1 MDKVGCVGCL
11 EISNEGGVTTV
22 VLDRPP
28 VNALD
33 TATYVE
39 VRDTFRAFRDDPSVR
54 AVVLTAAGTR
64 AFIAG
69 ADLKEYANPP
79 EPTVSALTDP
89 GLLPREAM
97 WAIYDCAVPVI
108 GAINGAALGGG
119 LAWAACC
126 DVIVAVEGAVF
137 GTPEINVGLLG
148 ASSHLVRMVGPYLA
162 REMFFTGR
170 TLTAEDLFARGV
182 VSAVVSSGE
191 LVPAARALALEMAAK
206 SPLALRLAK
215 ESMNRVEGLPL
226 KEAYRLE
233 QEYTNRLRSLEDSTE
248 AMNAYLEKRPPN
260 WRLR

>member
-1 MDKVGCVGCL
+1 MGHLSVD
-11 EISNEGGVTTV
+11 NQDGVVTV
-22 VLDRPP
+22 VFDRPP

-33 TATYVE
+33 SATYVE
-39 VRDTFRAFRDDPSVR
+39 VRDTFNRFREDDSVW
-54 AVVLTAAGTR
+54 AVVFTAAGER

-69 ADLKEYANPP
+69 ADLKEYADPP
-79 EPTVSALTDP
+79 EPSISAVIDP

-97 WAIYDCAVPVI
+97 WAIYDCAVPVV
-108 GAINGAALGGG
+108 GAVNGPALGGG
-119 LAWAACC
+119 MAWAACC
-126 DVIVAVEGAVF
+126 DVLVAAEGATF
-137 GTPEINVGLLG
+137 GAPEINVGLLG
-148 ASSHLVRMVGPYLA
+148 ASTHLVRMVGPYLA

-170 TLTAEDLFARGV
+170 TLTAEEMYARGALH
-182 VSAVVSSGE
+182 AVVPRSE
-191 LVPAARALALEMAAK
+191 LLGVAQRLAREMAGK

-248 AMNAYLEKRPPN
+248 AMDAFLEKRPPS

>member
-1 MDKVGCVGCL
+1 MGHLSVD
-11 EISNEGGVTTV
+11 NQDGVVTV
-22 VLDRPP
+22 VFDRPP

-33 TATYVE
+33 TATYIE
-39 VRDTFRAFRDDPSVR
+39 VRDTFNGFREDPGVR
-54 AVVLTAAGTR
+54 AVVFTAAGER

-69 ADLKEYANPP
+69 ADLKEYADPP
-79 EPTVSALTDP
+79 EPSISAVIDS

-108 GAINGAALGGG
+108 GAINGPALGGG
-119 LAWAACC
+119 MAWAACC
-126 DVIVAVEGAVF
+126 DVLVAVEGATF
-137 GTPEINVGLLG
+137 GAPEINVGLLG
-148 ASSHLVRMVGPYLA
+148 ASTHLVRMVGPYLA

-170 TLTAEDLFARGV
+170 ALSAEELYSRGV
-182 VSAVVSSGE
+182 LSRVVPRSE
-191 LVPAARALALEMAAK
+191 LLNAARELAREMADK

-233 QEYTNRLRSLEDSTE
+233 QEYTNRLRSLEDSAE
-248 AMNAYLEKRPPN
+248 AMDAFLEKRPPQ

>member
-1 MDKVGCVGCL
+1 MGYLRVD
-11 EISNEGGVTTV
+11 NQDGVVTV

-33 TATYVE
+33 RATYVE
-39 VRDTFRAFRDDPSVR
+39 VRDTFNRFRDDTSVR
-54 AVVLTAAGTR
+54 AVVFTAAGER

-69 ADLKEYANPP
+69 ADLKEYADPP
-79 EPTVSALTDP
+79 EPSVSAVIDP

-108 GAINGAALGGG
+108 GAINGPALGGG
-119 LAWAACC
+119 MAWAACC
-126 DVIVAVEGAVF
+126 DVLVAVEGATF
-137 GTPEINVGLLG
+137 GAPEINVGLLG
-148 ASSHLVRMVGPYLA
+148 ASSHLVRLVGPYLA

-170 TLTAEDLFARGV
+170 TLTAEELYGRGV
-182 VSAVVSSGE
+182 ISRVVPRPELLAAAGE
-191 LVPAARALALEMAAK
+191 LAREMAGK

-215 ESMNRVEGLPL
+215 ESMNRVEGRPL

-233 QEYTNRLRSLEDSTE
+233 QEYTNRLRALEDSTE
-248 AMNAYLEKRPPN
+248 AMNAYLEKRPPQ

>member
-1 MDKVGCVGCL
+1 VAYLTVD
-11 EISNEGGVTTV
+11 NQDGVVTV
-22 VLDRPP
+22 VFDRPP

-39 VRDTFRAFRDDPSVR
+39 VRDTFNGFREDDSVR
-54 AVVLTAAGTR
+54 AVVFTAAGER

-69 ADLKEYANPP
+69 ADLKEYADPP
-79 EPTVSALTDP
+79 EPSISAVTDQ
-89 GLLPREAM
+89 GRLPREAM

-108 GAINGAALGGG
+108 GAINGPALGGG
-119 LAWAACC
+119 MAWAACC
-126 DVIVAVEGAVF
+126 DVLVAVEAATFGA
-137 GTPEINVGLLG
+137 PEINVGLLG
-148 ASSHLVRMVGPYLA
+148 ASTHLVRMVGPYLA

-170 TLTAEDLFARGV
+170 TLTAEEMYGRGALSRV
-182 VSAVVSSGE
+182 VPRSE
-191 LVPAARALALEMAAK
+191 LLSVARALAREMADK

-226 KEAYRLE
+226 QEGYRLE

-248 AMNAYLEKRPPN
+248 AMNAFLEKRPPQ